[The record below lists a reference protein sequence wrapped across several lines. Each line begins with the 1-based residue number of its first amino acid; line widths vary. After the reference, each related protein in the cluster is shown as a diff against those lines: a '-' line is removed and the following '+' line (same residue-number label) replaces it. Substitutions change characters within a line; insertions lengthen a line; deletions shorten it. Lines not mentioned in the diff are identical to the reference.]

1 MKEAVIV
8 VDMVYDFVYGI
19 LQTDRAQKI
28 IPPIQSLIK
37 AARESENEV
46 VFVGDA
52 HLPTDP
58 ELEVFGEHAM
68 KGTPESETI
77 KELQPQEGDHV
88 LEKRTYSAF
97 FETGLDLLLRRLN
110 VDSIVIT
117 GLHTHICCRHTA
129 ADAFHKGYGLTIAS
143 DCVEALTDED
153 HNSGLEYIKTIYN
166 AKSLTSGEIIESWAT
181 GSKVKV

>member
-1 MKEAVIV
+1 MKEAVVV

-37 AARESENEV
+37 AARESGNEV

-68 KGTPESETI
+68 RGTPEAETI

-110 VDSIVIT
+110 VDSIVDFT
-117 GLHTHICCRHTA
+117 PL
-129 ADAFHKGYGLTIAS
+129 
-143 DCVEALTDED
+143 
-153 HNSGLEYIKTIYN
+153 
-166 AKSLTSGEIIESWAT
+166 
-181 GSKVKV
+181 